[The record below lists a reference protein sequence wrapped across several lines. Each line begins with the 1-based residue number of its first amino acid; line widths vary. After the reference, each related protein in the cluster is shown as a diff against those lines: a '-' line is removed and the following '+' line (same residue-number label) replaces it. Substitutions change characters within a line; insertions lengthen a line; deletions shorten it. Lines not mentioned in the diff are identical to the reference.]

1 MAREDAGETP
11 YEDIGELAGIE
22 DRQRIKNYITR
33 AMGADSRAGA
43 RGACLGEGIT
53 HEQFD
58 VIEAAVLKRYPKVS
72 LYTGF
77 GVNAQSLEGQILK
90 QVMLEGV
97 DKGIVALPV
106 HDAVAVTQDNA
117 EWAKEA
123 MLKAWFEHTNSR
135 GSVAKSR
142 VKVDYPAP
150 LLLRA

>member
-1 MAREDAGETP
+1 MSSLMLLRRLYSNVT
-11 YEDIGELAGIE
+11 
-22 DRQRIKNYITR
+22 Q
-33 AMGADSRAGA
+33 
-43 RGACLGEGIT
+43 
-53 HEQFD
+53 
-58 VIEAAVLKRYPKVS
+58 KVS